1 MRPAGDLLIRQ
12 IWADPRTRLPLTIWE
27 RLQLAQRQEQKR
39 ESITG
44 TFDFPETGPASIY
57 DLGVSRDLPISK
69 SYDKVPVLAVQE
81 IMAGAKAALERF
93 PSRYRVVV
101 WDNTRETEID
111 VIWRHGAKIRMDHY
125 FNLPL
130 DMHPQHHLAL
140 PAQVR
145 DVLKWTKTQPPISTY
160 LFDGEKTYTRHY
172 VHPVYP
178 DSRAEARVLR
188 ARDAMGLPLS
198 SKPIEE
204 QWPYVVYSPAG
215 FAVIDDAPQEL
226 RGYIGLRAGGADRR
240 QEFYLDPQHDFIC
253 VRWIWWK
260 QRSGQWE
267 KEREYESSG
276 FTRLPQGQWYV
287 TKQSLVTYPDPERGT
302 VRGGSNRNLDVQLLE
317 ESDFPPDTFN
327 GNKLLEGATIE
338 TY

>member
-1 MRPAGDLLIRQ
+1 
-12 IWADPRTRLPLTIWE
+12 
-27 RLQLAQRQEQKR
+27 
-39 ESITG
+39 
-44 TFDFPETGPASIY
+44 
-57 DLGVSRDLPISK
+57 
-69 SYDKVPVLAVQE
+69 
-81 IMAGAKAALERF
+81 
-93 PSRYRVVV
+93 V

-140 PAQVR
+140 PAQVQ

-226 RGYIGLRAGGADRR
+226 RRYIGLRTGGADRH
-240 QEFYLDPQHDFIC
+240 QDFYIDPQHDSIC

-287 TKQSLVTYPDPERGT
+287 TKRSLVTYPDPERGT

-327 GNKLLEGATIE
+327 GDKLLEGATIE